1 MTAANEHP
9 PRGGGR
15 GLPPWL
21 RHILSHA
28 DWTALA
34 VASVTK
40 SWPLLA
46 HWADTV
52 QAHALF
58 LDPEALTIVPVS
70 TPVEAG
76 RYPALSPILP
86 GAAWYE
92 RMIHD
97 LWGHTADGGT
107 DARPWLDHGT
117 WPQYAPDGHAA
128 GATNGHRTAAAVRSR
143 PGRVP

>member
-1 MTAANEHP
+1 MAALGACHSRRLLRPGQSCSLVARPDGRRPMTAANDILRAADAEVC
-9 PRGGGR
+9 R
-15 GLPPWL
+15 PWL

-28 DWTALA
+28 GWTALA
-34 VASVTK
+34 AASTAE

-58 LDPEALTIVPVS
+58 LDPETLTIVPVS

-76 RYPALSPILP
+76 SYPALSPTLP

-97 LWGHTADGGT
+97 LWGHTAE
-107 DARPWLDHGT
+107 
-117 WPQYAPDGHAA
+117 
-128 GATNGHRTAAAVRSR
+128 
-143 PGRVP
+143 